1 MKYIIVLL
9 LLSSQAQAS
18 FPEFFGSSAVTGA
31 IANQPILDASEA
43 SNGYYAASLLAHS
56 KKLSISLSGAHSITD
71 VPSITNIVVKN
82 STNSNLA
89 GATVER
95 SDANTDY
102 ADTTMGSIHA
112 LLPLAY
118 QGAGALVLNVFTP
131 LGAIAEINSGDPFLP
146 EYVMHRA
153 RTARTQ
159 AFLSYA
165 HPWSEKIAFSLGGM
179 LGFQAGADIGNQAT
193 LNGSDFGS
201 SASLK
206 SKIKPTIG
214 LSFSASH
221 RGDKTQTY
229 FSFHQEMKSNLSS
242 VARGEINDP
251 VPALFSIE
259 INTMISYDPH
269 TLRLGHARRFE
280 SFSLFAL
287 AEYQIWSGYQTPVV
301 RIRKIGGVLNPS
313 DDFEK
318 TKIKN
323 IFVPK
328 VGMSVHLTPKW
339 DWSLGAS
346 YRPTPIE
353 GDFSGSGNSVDV
365 DSAFVATG
373 FRYKTTV
380 RKRNVEF
387 SNYFQYHQ
395 FKDRTVTKTDGQ
407 ENGEVGEKIGST
419 GYKLGGSA
427 MAAGLGMTLLF

>member
-1 MKYIIVLL
+1 MKYIFLLL
-9 LLSSQAQAS
+9 LLSSQAFAS

-31 IANQPILDASEA
+31 IANQPILDSSEA
-43 SNGYYAASLLAHS
+43 TNGYYAASLLAHS
-56 KKLSISLSGAHSITD
+56 KKLSVSLSGSSSIVD
-71 VPSITNIVVKN
+71 VPSITNIVIKN
-82 STNSNLA
+82 SSNSNLA
-89 GATVER
+89 GASVER
-95 SDANTDY
+95 GDANTDY
-102 ADTTMGSIHA
+102 TGATMGSVHA

-118 QGAGALVLNVFTP
+118 QGAGALVINIFTP
-131 LGAIAEINSGDPFLP
+131 LGAIAEINSGDAFLP

-153 RTARTQ
+153 RNARTQ

-165 HPWSEKIAFSLGGM
+165 HPWSDQWAFSLGGM

-221 RGDKTQTY
+221 RGENSQTY

-280 SFSLFAL
+280 NISVFAL

-301 RIRKIGGVLNPS
+301 RIKKIGGVINPS
-313 DDFEK
+313 DDFEQ
-318 TKIKN
+318 TQIKN

-328 VGMSVHLTPKW
+328 LGMSFHLTPKW
-339 DWSLGAS
+339 DWSFGAS
-346 YRPTPIE
+346 YRPTPLE
-353 GDFSGSGNSVDV
+353 GDFSGAGNSVDV

-373 FRYKTTV
+373 LRYKTTV
-380 RKRNVEF
+380 RKRQVEF
-387 SNYFQYHQ
+387 SNYIQYHH
-395 FKDRTVTKTDGQ
+395 FMDKTVTKTEGQ
-407 ENGEVGEKIGST
+407 ENGETGDKIGSV

-427 MAAGLGMTLLF
+427 IAAGLGMTLLF